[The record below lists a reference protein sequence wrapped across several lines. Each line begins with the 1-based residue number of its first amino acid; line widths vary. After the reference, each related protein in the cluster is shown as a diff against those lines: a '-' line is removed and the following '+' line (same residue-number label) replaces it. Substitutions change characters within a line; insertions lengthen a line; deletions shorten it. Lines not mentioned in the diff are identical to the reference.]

1 MGYPMHYASEEDIWQ
16 EIVSL
21 TPVFGGITYARL
33 QQQGIPWPCPEPEH
47 PGVAIRFTQDFPR
60 GKGKFVPAEFAPAR
74 ELPDAEYPLVLNTGR
89 LLQHW
94 HTGTMTR
101 RAKALDEIAPEA
113 LLEMTPTDMAALGIT
128 DGEMVRVVSRRGE
141 VNVKV
146 TESLKPSLGSVFLPF
161 HFKEAA
167 ANLLTIDAL
176 DPYGKIP
183 EFKFCAVR
191 VEKLGAAHG

>member
-1 MGYPMHYASEEDIWQ
+1 
-16 EIVSL
+16 
-21 TPVFGGITYARL
+21 
-33 QQQGIPWPCPEPEH
+33 
-47 PGVAIRFTQDFPR
+47 
-60 GKGKFVPAEFAPAR
+60 
-74 ELPDAEYPLVLNTGR
+74 VLNTGR
-89 LLQHW
+89 VLQHW

-113 LLEMTPTDMAALGIT
+113 LLEMTSEDMQALGVA
-128 DGEMVRVVSRRGE
+128 DGEFVRVVSRRGE
-141 VNVKV
+141 VMVKALR
-146 TESLKPSLGSVFLPF
+146 SHKPSRGSVFLPF

-191 VEKLGAAHG
+191 VEKCV

>member
-1 MGYPMHYASEEDIWQ
+1 
-16 EIVSL
+16 
-21 TPVFGGITYARL
+21 
-33 QQQGIPWPCPEPEH
+33 
-47 PGVAIRFTQDFPR
+47 
-60 GKGKFVPAEFAPAR
+60 
-74 ELPDAEYPLVLNTGR
+74 LVLNTGR

-94 HTGTMTR
+94 HTSTMTW

-113 LLEMTPTDMAALGIT
+113 RLEMTPTDMTPLGIA

-141 VNVKV
+141 VIVRAIRSN
-146 TESLKPSLGSVFLPF
+146 KPPLGSVFLSF

-191 VEKLGAAHG
+191 VEKRRS